1 MFTSIKTDNCHA
13 ILTLSFLLF
22 ILQCLSSVTTALGL
36 GFEQYAPPVFERC
49 LKLIESTLY
58 QSQLCQQNPTLD
70 LPEKEFM
77 IVALDLLSGLAQ
89 GLGSH
94 IDPLVANSN
103 PSLIN
108 MLGFCIVV
116 SSVGDGVVNIT
127 GRMRRIG
134 RGCKR

>member
-1 MFTSIKTDNCHA
+1 MLSISIKTDNYSSN
-13 ILTLSFLLF
+13 LFDSLLF

>member
-1 MFTSIKTDNCHA
+1 MYFTCYLIAIVFFTTAITILTSPFHFTS
-13 ILTLSFLLF
+13 
-22 ILQCLSSVTTALGL
+22 QCLSSVTTALGL

-108 MLGFCIVV
+108 MLGFCMVV
-116 SSVGDGVVNIT
+116 SKCLCNIMVKT
-127 GRMRRIG
+127 
-134 RGCKR
+134 

>member
-1 MFTSIKTDNCHA
+1 
-13 ILTLSFLLF
+13 
-22 ILQCLSSVTTALGL
+22 
-36 GFEQYAPPVFERC
+36 
-49 LKLIESTLY
+49 
-58 QSQLCQQNPTLD
+58 
-70 LPEKEFM
+70 M